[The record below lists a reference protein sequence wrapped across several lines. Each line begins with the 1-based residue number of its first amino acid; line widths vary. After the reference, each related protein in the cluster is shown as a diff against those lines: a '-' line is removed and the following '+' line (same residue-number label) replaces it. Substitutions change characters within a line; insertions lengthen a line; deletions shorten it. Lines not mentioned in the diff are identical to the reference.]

1 MNKLVLRLGDT
12 GPLVAQLQEL
22 LATHKFQGHHNQIKV
37 DGEFGP
43 RTEEYV
49 KVFQKNKGL
58 KPDGV
63 VGPMTWRMLNF
74 NPSELFADTDVATS
88 STWIETHLLPDDEYV
103 KQETPKQW
111 IFLHHTAGR
120 HNPKAT
126 IDQWAADSRGRIGT
140 HYVIGGIPSNVDA
153 DNLTKKDKE
162 WDGRILRA
170 IEDKYWGYHLG
181 AVKSSKMHK
190 NSISIEICSAGS
202 LTEKNG
208 KFYTWYNQEVH
219 PSQVAR
225 LGNSYK
231 GVKYYHKY
239 SEAQIKALKALLY
252 LIADTHSIDLNTGVV
267 AELKKNPNDPNFLA
281 FNYSEKAC
289 TGNIVGV
296 LTHGQVRKDKSDVF
310 PQKELIEMLISL

>member
-1 MNKLVLRLGDT
+1 MNTLVLKLGSS

-22 LATHKFQGHHNQIKV
+22 LS
-37 DGEFGP
+37 
-43 RTEEYV
+43 
-49 KVFQKNKGL
+49 L
-58 KPDGV
+58 KPDGIFGPITETKV
-63 VGPMTWRMLNF
+63 KAFQTRAGLKSDGIVGPVTWRALHF
-74 NPSELFADTDVATS
+74 NPSELFADTDTTTS
-88 STWIETHLLPDDEYV
+88 STWIETHLLPEGEYV

-126 IDQWAADSRGRIGT
+126 VDQWAKDNRGRIGT
-140 HYVIGGIPSNVDA
+140 HFVIGGLPANVDI
-153 DNLTKKDKE
+153 NNMSKEQKE
-162 WDGRILRA
+162 WDGRIIRA
-170 IEDKYWGYHLG
+170 VEDKYWAYHLG

-190 NSISIEICSAGS
+190 NSISIEICSGGS

-225 LGNSYK
+225 LGNAYK

-239 SEAQIKALKALLY
+239 SEAQLKALKALLY
-252 LIADTHSIDLNTGVV
+252 LIADTHAIDLNTGIV
-267 AELKKNPNDPNFLA
+267 AALKENPNDPNFMA
-281 FNYSEKAC
+281 FNYNEKAC

-296 LTHGQVRKDKSDVF
+296 LTHGQVRKDKNDVF
-310 PQKELIEMLISL
+310 PQKELIELLVSL